1 MDVDVEPCKNSDGR
15 IQNFVGENGIGPHYK
30 LASQV
35 ELWKLMWP
43 PSLLGLA
50 YILSLPES
58 MHVLIKFAQMKD
70 ICVCDLVVI
79 IKLC

>member
-1 MDVDVEPCKNSDGR
+1 
-15 IQNFVGENGIGPHYK
+15 
-30 LASQV
+30 
-35 ELWKLMWP
+35 MWP